1 MVARIRHITV
11 DCKDAYALAQFWSAL
26 TGWPIDEENEPGD
39 TQCLIAPMLPEP
51 LDAGTPGMLFIQVP
65 EPKTAKNRIHVDMV
79 PTDRSRDEEVARLSA
94 LGASVIADH
103 RTADGLGWVVMT
115 DPEGNE
121 FCIERSDAERAGA

>member
-26 TGWPIDEENEPGD
+26 TGWPVEEENAPGD
-39 TQCLIAPMLPEP
+39 TQCYVAPVLPEAR
-51 LDAGTPGMLFIQVP
+51 DASMPGMLFIQVP
-65 EPKTAKNRIHVDMV
+65 EPKTVKNRIHLDMG
-79 PTDRSRDEEVARLSA
+79 PTDRTRDEEFARLSA
-94 LGASVIADH
+94 LGASVVADH
-103 RTADGLGWVVMT
+103 RTAEGLGWVVMA

>member
-51 LDAGTPGMLFIQVP
+51 LDAGMPGMLFIQVP

>member
-26 TGWPIDEENEPGD
+26 TGWPIEEENEPGD

-51 LDAGTPGMLFIQVP
+51 LQAGMPGMLFIQVP
-65 EPKTAKNRIHVDMV
+65 EPKTAKNRIHLDMV

-103 RTADGLGWVVMT
+103 RIADGLGWVVMT